1 MKVAGCGHRSLP
13 PEPLPMSPAAQAILA
28 HLQSVSDHRQAQA
41 QDPLLARRVQ
51 AIKRHQHQRFEQTY
65 ADQGADPRTA
75 AAADFFLT
83 DLYGPG
89 DFSARDQQFGRIVPT
104 LDRLFPANIVRTVQ
118 DLAELHALS
127 DRLDLEMG
135 HAIEQSE
142 VDDPTYARAWRQVGQ
157 PAQRERQ
164 IDLMLEVGRALAGF
178 TRNPLLRH
186 SLRLMRKPAQLAG
199 LDALHTFLERGFD
212 TFRRLPDPT
221 RFLETIAQ
229 RERALA
235 ADLFRPGP
243 SDRDTPPD
251 PGTPTPA

>member
-1 MKVAGCGHRSLP
+1 
-13 PEPLPMSPAAQAILA
+13 MSPAAQAILA
-28 HLQSVSDHRQAQA
+28 HLQSVADDRQAQA
-41 QDPLLARRVQ
+41 QDPLLASRVQ
-51 AIKRHQHQRFEQTY
+51 AVKRHQHRRFEQTY

-104 LDRLFPANIVRTVQ
+104 LDRLFPADIVRTVQ

-127 DRLDLEMG
+127 ERLDLQMG
-135 HAIEQSE
+135 RAIEGAA
-142 VDDPTYARAWRQVGQ
+142 VDEATYARAWRQVGQ
-157 PAQRERQ
+157 AAQRERQ
-164 IDLMLEVGRALAGF
+164 IELMLAVGRALAGF

-186 SLRLMRKPAQLAG
+186 SLRLMRKPAQIAG

-235 ADLFRPGP
+235 ADLFGAGPPAGKAAPDPDPSRPG
-243 SDRDTPPD
+243 
-251 PGTPTPA
+251 